1 MAITAKD
8 ASGATFTVE
17 TDFDSGTGVHTTK
30 TNIGT
35 TSTSAADAAS
45 LPAKGQLIAA
55 DNGSAAKFVQSDAD
69 GNLKVVPSSGSEF
82 QVDLVSIG
90 GAATAALQT
99 SSEALLTSIDGD
111 TSTLAGAVNSS
122 KVDVN
127 IASDAASLATSTL
140 QGTINT
146 SIGAGNALL
155 GTIDADTSALAACA
169 SGSELQVDV
178 VSIAG
183 LPSTVNHGSYTLAG
197 SSTAYQLSS
206 GASVAATEAVQV
218 KAAAGN
224 AATLYIGGSGVNA
237 TGWPLAAGEQVT
249 IVTDNVQNV
258 YCYGTAADV
267 VHWLAT

>member
-8 ASGATFTVE
+8 AAGATFTVE
-17 TDFDSGTGVHTTK
+17 TDYDSGTGVHTTK

-146 SIGAGNALL
+146 SIGSGNALL

-183 LPSTVNHGSYTLAG
+183 LPSTVNHGTYALPGTG
-197 SSTAYQLSS
+197 TAYQLNS
-206 GASVAATEAVQV
+206 GSVAVTEIVQI
-218 KAAAGN
+218 KAGSGN
-224 AATLYIGGSGVNA
+224 SGTTYIGGSGVT
-237 TGWPLAAGEQVT
+237 TGNGYPLAAGDTLSLPVA
-249 IVTDNVQNV
+249 NVNVV
-258 YCYGTAADV
+258 YCIGTSSDTV
-267 VHWLAT
+267 SWIAT